1 MANRKP
7 VPTTA
12 FVVIHHFA
20 WDLATFVCVS
30 KGSFGTLPQKEH
42 AVLMPVLY
50 FPESGARCRGWSTAA
65 RRARHGRCGGTGRC
79 GTAAS
84 RDSALPPG
92 APPPLRCA
100 SPTAGI
106 CPRAAP
112 VRPQPWK
119 LSHWHTKI
127 TCWREPAGVSLLC
140 FLPRDNLLHFEWSS
154 SWRFLSCEKNIWRR
168 RRSSLFLW
176 QTLFCHWIWLNS
188 MLWFWVVSRPS
199 SVWRYP
205 ASIVLCVKFL
215 EKSSHLLSRNAL
227 WIQNKDTVCSL
238 NVSQVL
244 VKRAGS
250 QGSRK
255 GSNGNWNYISV
266 NSNNRTDTVS
276 YCCLSKLN
284 LTEAG
289 VDSYREFFRP
299 WSSINCSEYMKG

>member
-1 MANRKP
+1 MPGA
-7 VPTTA
+7 
-12 FVVIHHFA
+12 
-20 WDLATFVCVS
+20 
-30 KGSFGTLPQKEH
+30 
-42 AVLMPVLY
+42 AV
-50 FPESGARCRGWSTAA
+50 GARQRGGRGAGGAAA
-65 RRARHGRCGGTGRC
+65 RDAAVPLPAGIPRCHRERRRHC
-79 GTAAS
+79 AV
-84 RDSALPPG
+84 
-92 APPPLRCA
+92 PPPRLGSA
-100 SPTAGI
+100 PALHQYVLSPGNSSI
-106 CPRAAP
+106 D
-112 VRPQPWK
+112 
-119 LSHWHTKI
+119 TKI

-227 WIQNKDTVCSL
+227 WIQNKNTVCSL

-284 LTEAG
+284 PTEAG

-299 WSSINCSEYMKG
+299 WSSINRSEYMKG